1 MQRTVELSYGTL
13 SVMDAGGVAM
23 IKIGDTTGYSNCSL
37 ASVDEVSDLESY
49 NLPLGWD
56 DLSGNE
62 RWISHLNDELRNL
75 WPQFTQEQKM
85 AIARS
90 IEEISDDLF
99 NLVIESSE

>member
-13 SVMDAGGVAM
+13 SVMDADGIPM
-23 IKIGDTTGYSNCSL
+23 IKIGDTTGSSNL
-37 ASVDEVSDLESY
+37 TQASVDEASDLESC
-49 NLPLGWD
+49 NLPFGWD

-85 AIARS
+85 AIAQS

>member
-1 MQRTVELSYGTL
+1 MAIS
-13 SVMDAGGVAM
+13 
-23 IKIGDTTGYSNCSL
+23 
-37 ASVDEVSDLESY
+37 SDLESCI
-49 NLPLGWD
+49 LPFGWD

>member
-23 IKIGDTTGYSNCSL
+23 IKIGDITGSSNRSL
-37 ASVDEVSDLESY
+37 ASVDEISDLESY
-49 NLPLGWD
+49 NSPLGWD

-85 AIARS
+85 VIARL